1 MKKSSQNN
9 VKRSAVGLDDA
20 NKHTV
25 KKLITSD
32 YVLELWER
40 SKTAKGQQKI
50 DLVKAAK
57 VLSQNIG
64 GFIVD

>member
-20 NKHTV
+20 NKHAV